1 MLSLSGALDQVLP
14 QVSSLT
20 TDIAGIISGINGE
33 IGLQMDAAREAQR
46 NAESAARLWFRTAET
61 LRDFIRDISGN
72 SQLSGLGLIA
82 THEINRSRFGTAF
95 EMARGGDV
103 DAASDIPA
111 LARSYLETA
120 RQSASTDLEYRRI
133 AAQVQGQVAELGG
146 IAALE
151 GAQEDQLRAL
161 HEQQIDVLTALQNYL
176 NTSGVTEDGLAE
188 FGSALDH
195 LDAAISDTAA
205 AQIQSLGAFG
215 GSISEFASSI
225 SGVGD
230 QIGIHLSDF
239 VLGIPSEMDLNS
251 SPLQSSLD
259 QLRTAIEADAAE
271 RERALHLAQLQAQGM
286 TVANTAADRAS
297 IGADIVADIEALEAR
312 TGVQLLRNGNLDA
325 TLSVGDQGYINYAA
339 DYFSG
344 SAQGI
349 ADFRAAFYGP
359 NGLAGADRR
368 AQCACGQ
375 RYWSA

>member
-1 MLSLSGALDQVLP
+1 MAAVVPGLEDLIRYGETATNTLTRLSTSLVTVNDVFDLLGHGAYEATLAGADLASQLVDLFGGVDAMAGATNTYFSAFYTEAERLEIQTRRVSDAFGELGLSACQPPAKSSAHWLRQSTSPPPAGQEMYAAFLSLSGALDQVLP
-14 QVSSLT
+14 QVSTLT
-20 TDIAGIISGINGE
+20 SDIAGIISGINGE

-72 SQLSGLGLIA
+72 SQLSGLGLSA

-176 NTSGVTEDGLAE
+176 NTSGVTEEGLTE
-188 FGSALDH
+188 FGSALDN
-195 LDAAISDTAA
+195 LDAAISNTAA

-215 GSISEFASSI
+215 GSIVRVRAGHFL
-225 SGVGD
+225 SGRCSWRSDRHSFVG
-230 QIGIHLSDF
+230 
-239 VLGIPSEMDLNS
+239 
-251 SPLQSSLD
+251 
-259 QLRTAIEADAAE
+259 
-271 RERALHLAQLQAQGM
+271 
-286 TVANTAADRAS
+286 
-297 IGADIVADIEALEAR
+297 
-312 TGVQLLRNGNLDA
+312 
-325 TLSVGDQGYINYAA
+325 
-339 DYFSG
+339 
-344 SAQGI
+344 
-349 ADFRAAFYGP
+349 FRP
-359 NGLAGADRR
+359 
-368 AQCACGQ
+368 
-375 RYWSA
+375 RYPE